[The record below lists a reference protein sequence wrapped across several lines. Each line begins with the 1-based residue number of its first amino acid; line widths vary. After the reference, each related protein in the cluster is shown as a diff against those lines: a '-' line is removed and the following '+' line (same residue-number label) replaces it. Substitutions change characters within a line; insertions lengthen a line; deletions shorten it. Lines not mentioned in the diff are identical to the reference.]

1 MIPDGQPTNTEMIVG
16 EYILPNGCSGVNCLD
31 FVGDAATVSVHV
43 NRLREKIE
51 DDAQNPKIIET
62 VWGAGYIL

>member
-31 FVGDAATVSVHV
+31 FVGDAATVGYDRSELNYH
-43 NRLREKIE
+43 KSG
-51 DDAQNPKIIET
+51 T
-62 VWGAGYIL
+62 V